1 MWGGSWSLHAVSGVI
16 HPWPSASACHSSHL
30 RHLAFTQWVSHALI
44 IAVRHRGLHTAVS
57 VLWWAVLMIQAQWRS
72 ACSVVASPVSRA
84 GGCFQGF
91 STLWCFGWMT
101 LYQCNNVLN
110 NTLSMENLS
119 TGHFVKRR
127 FVDMTYG
134 QLTSP
139 CASASRV
146 LPWQFYCFLL
156 SIYHISFSLS
166 HWIFSFALTITQ
178 REPNVTK
185 RCGQCVSEGWWLL

>member
-110 NTLSMENLS
+110 LCWHDIWSADLSLCKCEQS
-119 TGHFVKRR
+119 SA
-127 FVDMTYG
+127 
-134 QLTSP
+134 LT
-139 CASASRV
+139 V
-146 LPWQFYCFLL
+146 LLL
-156 SIYHISFSLS
+156 SAEYLS
-166 HWIFSFALTITQ
+166 HFFFIVTLDLFFCIDY
-178 REPNVTK
+178 NTK
-185 RCGQCVSEGWWLL
+185 RAKRHKKMWSVCVGGVVIVVGSKLGAG